1 MSYVLP
7 CHSNVW
13 GSDGR
18 NGAFVSDSWSGVLSD
33 TITARRTGDRNAA
46 RTATIRNV
54 SANERVASR
63 GRRGPRRRT
72 HDTRVGVPAP
82 ATSWSVASAPT
93 A

>member
-1 MSYVLP
+1 MSYALP

-46 RTATIRNV
+46 RIATIRNV
-54 SANERVASR
+54 RANDRVASR
-63 GRRGPRRRT
+63 GRRGRRRRA
-72 HDTRVGVPAP
+72 HDTRVAAPGPA
-82 ATSWSVASAPT
+82 ASWSVTSAPT
-93 A
+93 P